1 MVPAALATDYD
12 GTIAH
17 DGVVD
22 EAALA
27 ALLRLR
33 AAGWRLVLVT
43 GRGLRDV
50 QRLMPGLDVFDRVV
64 AENGAVLHTPA
75 TGATR
80 LLASPPGPSLA
91 GALAAAGVQPIQC
104 GQVIMAT
111 WASHEAQ
118 VLSVLA
124 ALGLRWRV
132 VHNKGALMA
141 LPSGVDKQSG
151 TLAALREL
159 GVSPTRCVGVGDAEN
174 DLDLLA
180 ACGLPVAVANA
191 LPVVKQAA
199 ALVLRAE
206 RGAGIAELVEH
217 LLREGPNPPVPVG

>member
-1 MVPAALATDYD
+1 MVLAALATDYD

-27 ALLRLR
+27 ALERLR

-43 GRGLRDV
+43 GRGLRDM

-64 AENGAVLHTPA
+64 VENGAVLHTPA

-80 LLASPPGPSLA
+80 LLASPPGPALA
-91 GALAAAGVQPIQC
+91 GALVAAGVQPVRC
-104 GQVIMAT
+104 GRVIVAT
-111 WASHEAQ
+111 WASHEAR

-124 ALGLRWRV
+124 ALGLPWRV

-141 LPSGVDKQSG
+141 LPPGVNKRSG

-159 GVSPTRCVGVGDAEN
+159 GVPPARCVGVGDAEN

-180 ACGLPVAVANA
+180 ACGLTVAVANA
-191 LPVVKQAA
+191 LPAVKQAA
-199 ALVLRAE
+199 TLVLRAE
-206 RGAGIAELVEH
+206 RGAGIAELVER
-217 LLREGPNPPVPVG
+217 LLREGPQAPVPVG